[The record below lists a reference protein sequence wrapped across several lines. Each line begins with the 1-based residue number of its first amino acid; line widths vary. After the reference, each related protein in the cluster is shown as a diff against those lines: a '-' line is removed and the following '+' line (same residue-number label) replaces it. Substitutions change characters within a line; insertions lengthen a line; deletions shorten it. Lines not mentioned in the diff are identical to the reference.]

1 MKFPGLQR
9 DFTQKL
15 VVTSQ
20 FLQSP
25 SPQVWEQSTQLSQ
38 NHPGGEE
45 PSLQCNVHSQYD
57 GEVVQKNWLFHQ
69 RVNVTISFSSQKKQV
84 DIEDLDIETVKDML
98 K

>member
-57 GEVVQKNWLFHQ
+57 GEVFLNSSEAFL
-69 RVNVTISFSSQKKQV
+69 RISYVFSSQKKQV